1 MDTITGILAD
11 IRFSRN
17 GFLIGLLEDGES
29 VLGNMSEPVI
39 GQTYRLAGD
48 WVNDPKWGRQFK
60 FSRYATETPQDA
72 EGVYRYLVRVA
83 KWVGPIVGRRIIK
96 VFGDDALTILK
107 EDPQRAADEI
117 KGLTLDRAQ
126 EISRNLLA
134 NQDREAAVVELESMI
149 GGQHL
154 PKATITTLIE
164 TYHSEAPA
172 RLRQDPYGTLM
183 EVRGVGFTLADRVA
197 VSSAIGYVRDGL
209 ERRQAAT
216 LHVLEEAANGAGHTW
231 LPGEKLI
238 KEVQELIGFPP
249 GPDVRV
255 KLIEDEEIQ
264 VRDDKI
270 ALAKLANDERDVAGF
285 IIQALSGPM
294 AVMDKYSSH
303 LSDHERGDP
312 QQNSDDLNE
321 YVSVDLKGLA
331 PDQQEAFRLAMAHP
345 VFILT
350 GAPGTGKAQPLD
362 AQIIAPS
369 GPRRMGDIQ
378 TGDPVM
384 GSSGNIFHVT
394 GVFPQ
399 GEKMVYQ
406 VTFSDGSSTECCEDH
421 LWLTTRRDERR
432 KCKGKIKAKVFKVS
446 PLKQIINTLKTRDG
460 SDNHSIPMTAPL
472 HFPQKEQ
479 PIDPYLMGLLLGDGC
494 FRTNGSVGFSKP
506 DEELLSAFDNLLPPE
521 VRLVWQSRN
530 DYRIQRKNG
539 YGPLANPITVAMRD
553 FGLMGK
559 YSHEKFIPDCYLF
572 SSVTDRIGILQGLM
586 DTDGYTDGVNA
597 EFSTSSKGMASQL
610 QFLVE
615 SLGGTTRIVKKAK
628 TSYTHNGEKR
638 NGLAC
643 YRMNIC
649 LPPHIL
655 PFRLRRKADVYV
667 PKSKY
672 LPRRVIRSITPVGFK
687 QVQCISVDSP
697 DDLYLT
703 NHCILTHNTYTLRR
717 IIEQFVEWNKLIAL
731 AAPTGKAAK
740 RMTEVIGMPAM
751 TIHRLLGPEPRT
763 FKGEL
768 YFGFTRGV
776 GSPIPD
782 DLLVVDEFSMVD
794 ISLAASLFRAVAAG
808 TRVLI
813 VGDHY
818 QLPSVGPGAVLRDL
832 LAAGVPSYELTEIKR
847 NTGDIVKACHA
858 IKDGQPA
865 IPSPYLDPDAGLNF
879 RHIEESDP
887 FAIQEI
893 IRDLVTKRLP
903 MRGYDPVWDVQVL
916 SPMNER
922 TALSCL
928 DLNVMLQ
935 GALNIHPPVPGIPFR
950 ISDKVIQLKNESIDG
965 EFVVNGDL
973 GEVKEINDSE
983 IKVNFLYPDRRA
995 RIKRKAHHLR
1005 LAYCVTV
1012 HKMQGSEAPV
1022 IILPVHSCFGKFFNR
1037 EIVYTAISRA
1047 QEICLTVGEWHA
1059 FEAAAGRIGNIRRIT
1074 RLTELIKGE

>member
-1 MDTITGILAD
+1 MDTITGTLSD
-11 IRFSRN
+11 IRFSKN

-48 WVNDPKWGRQFK
+48 WVDDPRWGRQFK
-60 FSRYATETPQDA
+60 FDRYATEAPQDQ
-72 EGVYRYLVRVA
+72 EGIYRYLVRVC
-83 KWVGPIVGRRIIK
+83 KWVGPVVGRSIVK
-96 VFGDDALTILK
+96 TFGDDALTILK

-117 KGLTLDRAQ
+117 KGLTLVRAM
-126 EISRNLLA
+126 EISRNLIA
-134 NQDREAAVVELESMI
+134 NQERESAAVELEGMI
-149 GGQHL
+149 GGLHL
-154 PKATITTLIE
+154 PKNTITELIE
-164 TYHSEAPA
+164 THHAEAPA
-172 RLRQDPYGTLM
+172 KVRQAPYSTLM
-183 EVRGVGFTLADRVA
+183 EIRGIGFVTADRVA
-197 VSSAIGYVRDGL
+197 ISPAVGYERDGL
-209 ERRQAAT
+209 ERRMAAT
-216 LHVLEEAANGAGHTW
+216 LHVLEEAASGAGHTW
-231 LPGEKLI
+231 LPGERLI
-238 KEVQELIGFPP
+238 TGVQELIGFPP
-249 GPDVRV
+249 GPEVRV
-255 KLIEDEEIQ
+255 QLIEDEKIR
-264 VRDDKI
+264 VRDGMV
-270 ALAKLANDERDVAGF
+270 ALAKLADDERDVAGF
-285 IIQALSGPM
+285 VRQALTKGE
-294 AVMDKYSSH
+294 D
-303 LSDHERGDP
+303 LTDH
-312 QQNSDDLNE
+312 
-321 YVSVDLKGLA
+321 VSVDIKGLA
-331 PDQQEAFRLAMAHP
+331 TDQQMAFRLAMTHP

-362 AQIIAPS
+362 VQIITPS

-378 TGDPVM
+378 TGDSVM

-399 GEKMVYQ
+399 GEKMVYR

-432 KCKGKIKAKVFKVS
+432 KCKGKIKAKIFKVS

-460 SDNHSIPMTAPL
+460 SDNHSIPMTTPL

-494 FRTNGSVGFSKP
+494 FRSTSVGFSKP
-506 DEELLSAFDNLLPPE
+506 DEELLEAFDNLLPTE
-521 VRLVWQSRN
+521 VRLVWQSRD
-530 DYRIQRKNG
+530 DYRINREKG
-539 YGPLANPITVAMRD
+539 HGPIHNPITVAMRD
-553 FGLMGK
+553 FGLMEK

-572 SSVTDRIGILQGLM
+572 SNVTDRIGILQGLM
-586 DTDGYTDGVNA
+586 DTDGYTDGINA
-597 EFSTSSKGMASQL
+597 EFSTSSEVMASQF

-615 SLGGTTRIVKKAK
+615 SLGGTTRIVKKAI
-628 TSYTHNGEKR
+628 TPYVHNGEKR
-638 NGLAC
+638 NGHPC
-643 YRMNIC
+643 YRLNIC

-655 PFRLRRKADVYV
+655 PFRLRRKADVYI
-667 PKSKY
+667 PRSKY
-672 LPRRVIRSITPVGFK
+672 LPRRIIRSVTPVGIK

-703 NHCILTHNTYTLRR
+703 DHCILTHNTYTLRR
-717 IIEQFVEWNKLIAL
+717 IIEQFTAWNKLIAL

-740 RMTEVIGMPAM
+740 RMTEVIGMQAS

-768 YFGFTRGV
+768 YFGFTRGIN
-776 GSPIPD
+776 SPLPD
-782 DLLVVDEFSMVD
+782 DVLVVDEFSMVD
-794 ISLAASLFRAVAAG
+794 ISLAASLFRAVAPG

-858 IKDGQPA
+858 IKDGLPA
-865 IPSPYLDPDAGLNF
+865 VPSPHLDPEAGLNF

-887 FAIQEI
+887 FVIQEI

-928 DLNVMLQ
+928 DLNVLLQ

-950 ISDKVIQLKNESIDG
+950 ISDKIVQLKNEQING

-973 GEVKEINDSE
+973 GEIKDINDAE
-983 IKVNFLYPDRRA
+983 IVVNFLYPDRLV

-1005 LAYCVTV
+1005 LAYCMTI
-1012 HKMQGSEAPV
+1012 HRLQGSESPV
-1022 IILPVHSCFGKFFNR
+1022 IVFPVHSCYGGFFNR
-1037 EIVYTAISRA
+1037 ELLYTGISRA
-1047 QEICLTVGEWHA
+1047 RDICITVGELHSL
-1059 FEAAAGRIGNIRRIT
+1059 EAATGRVGNVRRIT
-1074 RLTELIKGE
+1074 RLTELIRGE